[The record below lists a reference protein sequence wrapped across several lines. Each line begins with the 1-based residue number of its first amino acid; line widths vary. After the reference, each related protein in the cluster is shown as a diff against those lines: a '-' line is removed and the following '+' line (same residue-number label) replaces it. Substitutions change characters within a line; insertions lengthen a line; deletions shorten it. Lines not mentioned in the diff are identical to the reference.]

1 MMHKTDIMDMVARKL
16 APYMLLFG
24 FYLVSYGD
32 VSPGGGFQGGVVIAS
47 GLILLALARDVESAE
62 RLFSSKRLSGAEAA
76 AYALLLG
83 AGVTGLLL
91 GAGFLGDFPG
101 RGEEGR
107 IVPAARFIFLLNL
120 AIGVKVASGAGLIC
134 MALFRDEGGGARG
147 GDWGAGGD
155 SERGPGGISGGG
167 TRGGS
172 GGDSG
177 EGPGGASEGGS
188 EGLSQG
194 GSEGDSQG
202 GLEGGSERGPGRA
215 SGVDSGE
222 GLKESSEGLSQGGAG
237 GASEGVSK
245 ELSKGGAWASDVRRG
260 DG

>member
-76 AYALLLG
+76 AYVLLLG
-83 AGVTGLLL
+83 SGAAGLLL

-134 MALFRDEGGGARG
+134 MALFRDEGEGSRGVNGGSGAGPGGAS
-147 GDWGAGGD
+147 GGD
-155 SERGPGGISGGG
+155 SEGDSGGGPGRRPGRVSEGVSKGRLKGVSQGGPGGVSERVSGGG
-167 TRGGS
+167 PGGGS
-172 GGDSG
+172 KGGPKGVSKRG
-177 EGPGGASEGGS
+177 SQGGPGGASEG
-188 EGLSQG
+188 
-194 GSEGDSQG
+194 
-202 GLEGGSERGPGRA
+202 
-215 SGVDSGE
+215 
-222 GLKESSEGLSQGGAG
+222 
-237 GASEGVSK
+237 
-245 ELSKGGAWASDVRRG
+245 LSKGGAGASDVRRG

>member
-62 RLFSSKRLSGAEAA
+62 RLFSSKRLSAAEAA
-76 AYALLLG
+76 AYVLLLG
-83 AGVTGLLL
+83 SGAAGLLL

-101 RGEEGR
+101 RGDEGR

-134 MALFRDEGGGARG
+134 MALFRGEGEGFRG
-147 GDWGAGGD
+147 G
-155 SERGPGGISGGG
+155 RGVSGG
-167 TRGGS
+167 
-172 GGDSG
+172 
-177 EGPGGASEGGS
+177 EAGGASEGGS

-194 GSEGDSQG
+194 GPGRVSGGGPEGGPKGVSEGLSKRVSQG
-202 GLEGGSERGPGRA
+202 G
-215 SGVDSGE
+215 
-222 GLKESSEGLSQGGAG
+222 SEGLSQGGPG
-237 GASEGVSK
+237 GVS
-245 ELSKGGAWASDVRRG
+245 ERHSKGGGGGFGCEAGRWLT
-260 DG
+260 

>member
-62 RLFSSKRLSGAEAA
+62 RLFSSKRLSAAEAA
-76 AYALLLG
+76 AYVLLLG
-83 AGVTGLLL
+83 SGAAGLLL

-101 RGEEGR
+101 RGDEGR

-134 MALFRDEGGGARG
+134 MALFRGEGEGSRG
-147 GDWGAGGD
+147 VRGD
-155 SERGPGGISGGG
+155 SEG
-167 TRGGS
+167 
-172 GGDSG
+172 
-177 EGPGGASEGGS
+177 GPGGASGGGS

-194 GSEGDSQG
+194 GPR
-202 GLEGGSERGPGRA
+202 GGSGGGSKGGPKG
-215 SGVDSGE
+215 G
-222 GLKESSEGLSQGGAG
+222 SEGLS
-237 GASEGVSK
+237 K
-245 ELSKGGAWASDVRRG
+245 RISKGGAGASDVRRG

>member
-62 RLFSSKRLSGAEAA
+62 RLFSSKRLSAAEAA
-76 AYALLLG
+76 AYVLLLG
-83 AGVTGLLL
+83 SGVAGLLL

-101 RGEEGR
+101 RGDEGR

-134 MALFRDEGGGARG
+134 MALFRDEGEGSRGVRGDSEGGSKGISEELSQGGARG
-147 GDWGAGGD
+147 G
-155 SERGPGGISGGG
+155 SGGG
-167 TRGGS
+167 
-172 GGDSG
+172 
-177 EGPGGASEGGS
+177 
-188 EGLSQG
+188 
-194 GSEGDSQG
+194 
-202 GLEGGSERGPGRA
+202 
-215 SGVDSGE
+215 
-222 GLKESSEGLSQGGAG
+222 AG
-237 GASEGVSK
+237 
-245 ELSKGGAWASDVRRG
+245 ASDVRRG

>member
-62 RLFSSKRLSGAEAA
+62 RLFSSKRLSAAEAA
-76 AYALLLG
+76 AYVLLLG
-83 AGVTGLLL
+83 SGVAGLLL

-101 RGEEGR
+101 RGDEGR

-134 MALFRDEGGGARG
+134 MALFRDEGEGSRGVRGDSQGGPGGGSGGLSKGGSKGDLQGGARG
-147 GDWGAGGD
+147 G
-155 SERGPGGISGGG
+155 SGGG
-167 TRGGS
+167 PGEVSGGGS
-172 GGDSG
+172 KGGPKG
-177 EGPGGASEGGS
+177 VS
-188 EGLSQG
+188 EGLSK
-194 GSEGDSQG
+194 
-202 GLEGGSERGPGRA
+202 RI
-215 SGVDSGE
+215 
-222 GLKESSEGLSQGGAG
+222 
-237 GASEGVSK
+237 
-245 ELSKGGAWASDVRRG
+245 SKGGAGASDVRRG

>member
-62 RLFSSKRLSGAEAA
+62 RLFSSKRLSAAEAA
-76 AYALLLG
+76 AYVLLLG
-83 AGVTGLLL
+83 SGAAGLLL

-101 RGEEGR
+101 RGDEGR
-107 IVPAARFIFLLNL
+107 VVPAARFIFLLNL

-134 MALFRDEGGGARG
+134 MALFRDEGEGSRGVNGGS
-147 GDWGAGGD
+147 GAG
-155 SERGPGGISGGG
+155 PG
-167 TRGGS
+167 GGS

-177 EGPGGASEGGS
+177 GGPGRASKGVSKGRLKGVSQGGPGGVSERVSGGGSGGGSKGGPKGLSKRVSQGGPGGASEG
-188 EGLSQG
+188 
-194 GSEGDSQG
+194 
-202 GLEGGSERGPGRA
+202 
-215 SGVDSGE
+215 
-222 GLKESSEGLSQGGAG
+222 
-237 GASEGVSK
+237 
-245 ELSKGGAWASDVRRG
+245 LSKGGAGASDVRRG

>member
-62 RLFSSKRLSGAEAA
+62 RLFSSKRLSAAEAT
-76 AYALLLG
+76 AYVLLLG
-83 AGVTGLLL
+83 SGVAGLLL

-101 RGEEGR
+101 RGDEGR

-134 MALFRDEGGGARG
+134 MALFRDEGEGSRG
-147 GDWGAGGD
+147 VRGD
-155 SERGPGGISGGG
+155 SG
-167 TRGGS
+167 GGS
-172 GGDSG
+172 GGGSKG
-177 EGPGGASEGGS
+177 GSEGGPGGGPGGASE
-188 EGLSQG
+188 
-194 GSEGDSQG
+194 
-202 GLEGGSERGPGRA
+202 
-215 SGVDSGE
+215 
-222 GLKESSEGLSQGGAG
+222 
-237 GASEGVSK
+237 
-245 ELSKGGAWASDVRRG
+245 ELSKGGAGASDVRRG

>member
-62 RLFSSKRLSGAEAA
+62 RLFSSKRLSAAEAA
-76 AYALLLG
+76 AYVLLLG
-83 AGVTGLLL
+83 SGAAGLLL

-101 RGEEGR
+101 RGDEGR

-134 MALFRDEGGGARG
+134 MALFRDEGEGSRG
-147 GDWGAGGD
+147 V
-155 SERGPGGISGGG
+155 RGVSGG
-167 TRGGS
+167 
-172 GGDSG
+172 
-177 EGPGGASEGGS
+177 EAGGASEGGS

-194 GSEGDSQG
+194 GPRGGSGGDSG
-202 GLEGGSERGPGRA
+202 GGSKGGPK
-215 SGVDSGE
+215 GV
-222 GLKESSEGLSQGGAG
+222 SEGLS
-237 GASEGVSK
+237 K
-245 ELSKGGAWASDVRRG
+245 RISKGGAGASDVRRG

>member
-62 RLFSSKRLSGAEAA
+62 RLFSSKRLSAAEAA
-76 AYALLLG
+76 AYVLLLG
-83 AGVTGLLL
+83 SGVTGLLL

-101 RGEEGR
+101 RGDEGR

-134 MALFRDEGGGARG
+134 MALFRDEGEGSLGVRG
-147 GDWGAGGD
+147 D
-155 SERGPGGISGGG
+155 SGGG
-167 TRGGS
+167 SKGGPK
-172 GGDSG
+172 GV
-177 EGPGGASEGGS
+177 S
-188 EGLSQG
+188 EGLSK
-194 GSEGDSQG
+194 
-202 GLEGGSERGPGRA
+202 RI
-215 SGVDSGE
+215 
-222 GLKESSEGLSQGGAG
+222 
-237 GASEGVSK
+237 
-245 ELSKGGAWASDVRRG
+245 SKGGAGASDVRRG

>member
-62 RLFSSKRLSGAEAA
+62 RLFSSKRLSAAEAA
-76 AYALLLG
+76 AYVLLLG
-83 AGVTGLLL
+83 SGVTGLLL

-101 RGEEGR
+101 RGDEGR

-134 MALFRDEGGGARG
+134 MALFRDEGEGSRG
-147 GDWGAGGD
+147 VRGD
-155 SERGPGGISGGG
+155 SEGGA
-167 TRGGS
+167 
-172 GGDSG
+172 
-177 EGPGGASEGGS
+177 GGASEGGS

-194 GSEGDSQG
+194 GPG
-202 GLEGGSERGPGRA
+202 GVSGGVSGGGPK
-215 SGVDSGE
+215 GV
-222 GLKESSEGLSQGGAG
+222 SEGLSQGGPG
-237 GASEGVSK
+237 GVS
-245 ELSKGGAWASDVRRG
+245 ERHSKGGGGASDVRRG

>member
-62 RLFSSKRLSGAEAA
+62 RLFSSKRLSAAEAA
-76 AYALLLG
+76 AYVLLLG
-83 AGVTGLLL
+83 SGVAGLLL

-101 RGEEGR
+101 RGDEGR

-134 MALFRDEGGGARG
+134 MALFRDEGEGSRG
-147 GDWGAGGD
+147 VRGD
-155 SERGPGGISGGG
+155 SGV
-167 TRGGS
+167 GS
-172 GGDSG
+172 GGVSEG
-177 EGPGGASEGGS
+177 VSEGGPGGASEGVS
-188 EGLSQG
+188 AGLSQG
-194 GSEGDSQG
+194 GLKGDLQGRSEGDSQG
-202 GLEGGSERGPGRA
+202 GARGV
-215 SGVDSGE
+215 S
-222 GLKESSEGLSQGGAG
+222 GGAPG
-237 GASEGVSK
+237 GVSK
-245 ELSKGGAWASDVRRG
+245 ELSKGGAGASDVRRG

>member
-62 RLFSSKRLSGAEAA
+62 RLFSSKRLSAAEAA
-76 AYALLLG
+76 AYVLLLG
-83 AGVTGLLL
+83 SGAAGLLL

-101 RGEEGR
+101 RGDEGR

-134 MALFRDEGGGARG
+134 MALFR
-147 GDWGAGGD
+147 
-155 SERGPGGISGGG
+155 
-167 TRGGS
+167 
-172 GGDSG
+172 G
-177 EGPGGASEGGS
+177 EGEGSRGAGGASEGGS

-194 GSEGDSQG
+194 GPR
-202 GLEGGSERGPGRA
+202 GGSGGGSKGGPKG
-215 SGVDSGE
+215 G
-222 GLKESSEGLSQGGAG
+222 SEGLS
-237 GASEGVSK
+237 K
-245 ELSKGGAWASDVRRG
+245 RISKGGAGTSDVRRG

>member
-62 RLFSSKRLSGAEAA
+62 RLFSSKRLSAAEAA
-76 AYALLLG
+76 AYVLLLG
-83 AGVTGLLL
+83 SGVTGLLL

-101 RGEEGR
+101 RGDEGR

-134 MALFRDEGGGARG
+134 MALFRDEGEGSRGVNGGS
-147 GDWGAGGD
+147 GA
-155 SERGPGGISGGG
+155 GPGGA
-167 TRGGS
+167 S

-177 EGPGGASEGGS
+177 GDSGGGPGRVSEGVSKGRLKGVSQGGPGGVSGRVSGGGPGGGSKGGPKGVSKRGSQGGPGGASEG
-188 EGLSQG
+188 
-194 GSEGDSQG
+194 
-202 GLEGGSERGPGRA
+202 
-215 SGVDSGE
+215 
-222 GLKESSEGLSQGGAG
+222 
-237 GASEGVSK
+237 
-245 ELSKGGAWASDVRRG
+245 LSKGGAGASDVRRG

>member
-62 RLFSSKRLSGAEAA
+62 RLFSSKRLSAAEAA
-76 AYALLLG
+76 AYVLLLG
-83 AGVTGLLL
+83 SGAAGLLL

-101 RGEEGR
+101 RGDEGR

-134 MALFRDEGGGARG
+134 MALFRDEGEGSRG
-147 GDWGAGGD
+147 VRGD
-155 SERGPGGISGGG
+155 SEGLSKRVSQ
-167 TRGGS
+167 GGS
-172 GGDSG
+172 GGLSEG
-177 EGPGGASEGGS
+177 GPGGV
-188 EGLSQG
+188 
-194 GSEGDSQG
+194 
-202 GLEGGSERGPGRA
+202 SERH
-215 SGVDSGE
+215 
-222 GLKESSEGLSQGGAG
+222 
-237 GASEGVSK
+237 
-245 ELSKGGAWASDVRRG
+245 SKGGGGGFGCEAGRWLI
-260 DG
+260 